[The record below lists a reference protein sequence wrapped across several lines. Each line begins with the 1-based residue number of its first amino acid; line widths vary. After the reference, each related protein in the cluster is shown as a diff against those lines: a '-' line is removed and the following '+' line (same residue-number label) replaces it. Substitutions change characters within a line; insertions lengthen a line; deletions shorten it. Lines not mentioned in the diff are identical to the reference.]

1 MTTSQRTHA
10 AARLAAAL
18 AIACALRRARHR
30 MSLALAALL
39 LLAAGLPCCS
49 SSWDREP
56 DVDVD
61 QRPLM
66 TRHAGAQGGFSIT
79 LPRLAIGVAP
89 NGSVVSVV
97 GTGASGM
104 PRQLVP
110 EGRAQALV
118 AVHFAGHAL
127 PVAPTAVQ
135 LLNAS
140 TIVAR
145 FREPSGGTATVTLS
159 LAVQGGEFA
168 VVSVVSAAY
177 SVPMSQL
184 DFFNVAV
191 KGLARC
197 SRHLAGAYVNTREPC
212 IARIDRGPFDLRALA
227 RRCAVP
233 LTTSLA
239 LSREDTR
246 V

>member
-1 MTTSQRTHA
+1 
-10 AARLAAAL
+10 
-18 AIACALRRARHR
+18 
-30 MSLALAALL
+30 MSLALAALLL

-56 DVDVD
+56 DGGVD
-61 QRPLM
+61 RGPLM

-79 LPRLAIGVAP
+79 LLRLAIGVAP

-97 GTGASGM
+97 GTGASGV
-104 PRQLVP
+104 PRQLALVP

-118 AVHFAGHAL
+118 GAHFAGHAP

-135 LLNAS
+135 LMNAS

-168 VVSVVSAAY
+168 VVSVVSAAA
-177 SVPMSQL
+177 SVPISQL

-227 RRCAVP
+227 RRCYAPSQGAVP
-233 LTTSLA
+233 LTASLA
-239 LSREDTR
+239 LPRGEDESR